1 MITCRKPKIFVKDK
15 TNIFTMCD
23 DAESLLATYKNLV
36 KEIGISAFINSQYR
50 LRQSELD
57 YQHCILLKPC
67 ASKIATIPSGRA
79 QVSNK
84 RKSIS
89 KKRKNNTLK

>member
-67 ASKIATIPSGRA
+67 ASKLATIPSGRA
-79 QVSNK
+79 QVSDK
-84 RKSIS
+84 RKSLS